1 MNKIFKV
8 IWSKSKQCYVVVS
21 EMAKNTTGKK
31 KIVVAGILAS
41 LAVSTPLQDVSAV
54 NGPGARGG
62 WSHGQSGTAFNA
74 TEGLVVGPSMPGAF
88 DQTTKAKGNVATVA
102 IGAHSE
108 AYGSSSVAMGGGTAY
123 GDKAGTAGNVT
134 DQGGAVALGWV
145 TAKGNRA
152 VALGGINTT
161 SATGDNS
168 FATSGGVANGDN
180 ASALNGSQ
188 ATGDNSFAAAGGV
201 ANGTTNIAIGK
212 SANAGGTAGK
222 TGAVAIGDSASASG
236 TATVAVGK
244 RAQADLDNDNAFGN
258 SVHANA
264 GGLLQ

>member
-62 WSHGQSGTAFNA
+62 WSHAQSGTAFNA
-74 TEGLVVGPSMPGAF
+74 TEGLVVGPSMPGGF

-161 SATGDNS
+161 
-168 FATSGGVANGDN
+168 
-180 ASALNGSQ
+180 
-188 ATGDNSFAAAGGV
+188 
-201 ANGTTNIAIGK
+201 
-212 SANAGGTAGK
+212 
-222 TGAVAIGDSASASG
+222 
-236 TATVAVGK
+236 
-244 RAQADLDNDNAFGN
+244 
-258 SVHANA
+258 
-264 GGLLQ
+264 